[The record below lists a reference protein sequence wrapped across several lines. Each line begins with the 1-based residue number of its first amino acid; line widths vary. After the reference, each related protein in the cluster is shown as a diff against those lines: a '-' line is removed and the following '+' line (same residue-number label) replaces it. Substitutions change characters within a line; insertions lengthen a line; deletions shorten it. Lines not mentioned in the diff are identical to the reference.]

1 MQYTVTVSELST
13 AAATSL
19 SHALEE
25 SMEPPLAVS
34 INETDEALGLWN
46 VIAYLDGEEAAKACA
61 AFVERLGHSAVAET
75 LPAIDW
81 VRRSLEGLPPV
92 RAGRFFL
99 HGAHDRAKRR
109 ASGISIEIDA
119 GTAFGTGHHGTTAG
133 CLLALDRLL
142 KQGKP
147 ARILDVGTGSGVLAI
162 AAARA
167 LYCRVIAS
175 DIDPQ
180 AVSVTRAN
188 ARLNQTAN
196 HIHAVEATGLRHPI
210 IRKAAPYDLIFA
222 NILARPL
229 LALAGGLAAALA
241 GGGTVVLSGL
251 TRDQRREVAA
261 AYRNRGLIPLPPFYL
276 GNWATLVFTKAKR
289 PERRRSR
296 R

>member
-1 MQYTVTVSELST
+1 MQYTVTVLDLS
-13 AAATSL
+13 AAAAGSL
-19 SHALEE
+19 SRAIEE
-25 SMEPPLAVS
+25 SVEAPLAVS

-46 VIAYLDGEEAAKACA
+46 VIAYLDGEDAAKACA
-61 AFVERLGHSAVAET
+61 AFAERLGYNALAEP
-75 LPAIDW
+75 LPNIDW

-92 RAGRFFL
+92 QAGRFFL
-99 HGAHDRAKRR
+99 YGAHDRARRR
-109 ASGISIEIDA
+109 AGGISIEIDA

-142 KQGKP
+142 KCRKP
-147 ARILDVGTGSGVLAI
+147 ACILDVGTGSGVLAI
-162 AAARA
+162 AAVRA
-167 LYCRVIAS
+167 LHCAVIAS

-180 AVSVTRAN
+180 AVSVARAN
-188 ARLNQTAN
+188 ARLNGTAN
-196 HIHAVEATGLRHPI
+196 HILGLEAVGLRHPV
-210 IRKAAPYDLIFA
+210 IRGAAPYDLIFA

-229 LALAGGLAAALA
+229 LALAGGLTAALA
-241 GGGTVVLSGL
+241 KGGTVVLSGL

-261 AYRNRGLIPLPPFYL
+261 AYRNRGLIPSPPFYL